1 MSAGLREPQAAPSRA
16 SGAAFDFVQEPDAL
30 LFFRLSN
37 SVPSAVGIRA
47 DGVAVKKQYRL
58 NFIKDEVLSPAYLR
72 YSLFQ

>member
-1 MSAGLREPQAAPSRA
+1 MSAGLREPQAPPSRA
-16 SGAAFDFVQEPDAL
+16 SGTAFGFAHDRTTHL
-30 LFFRLSN
+30 FRLSN